1 MIRRLL
7 LSCLSA
13 VLLTHSVYADS
24 LQSLA
29 GIEQTAYVFAM
40 NDAQAYY
47 DNPQITVD
55 AMDKRLRLQACDGK
69 LSAFSSSSADT
80 TGNRTIG
87 IRCSTPTEWT
97 VYVSVKVKVLR
108 PVVVAARALSANQV
122 LKASDVKTVMQ
133 DISDLRQGFILSSDN
148 VVGQQ
153 LRYSLAMGTAL
164 TPRSLKQQKIVQRGE
179 QVILVAQAGSMEVRM
194 NGMAME
200 DAILG
205 DKIKVKNSSSNRVVE
220 GVVQAPGV
228 VQVTM

>member
-1 MIRRLL
+1 
-7 LSCLSA
+7 
-13 VLLTHSVYADS
+13 
-24 LQSLA
+24 
-29 GIEQTAYVFAM
+29 
-40 NDAQAYY
+40 
-47 DNPQITVD
+47 
-55 AMDKRLRLQACDGK
+55 
-69 LSAFSSSSADT
+69 
-80 TGNRTIG
+80 
-87 IRCSTPTEWT
+87 
-97 VYVSVKVKVLR
+97 
-108 PVVVAARALSANQV
+108 
-122 LKASDVKTVMQ
+122 MQ
-133 DISDLRQGFILSSDN
+133 DISDLRQGFILSPDN

>member
-13 VLLTHSVYADS
+13 ILLTHSVYADS

-29 GIEQTAYVFAM
+29 GIEQSAYVFAM

-108 PVVVAARALSANQV
+108 PVVVASRALIANHV
-122 LKASDVKTVMQ
+122 LQDSDV
-133 DISDLRQGFILSSDN
+133 
-148 VVGQQ
+148 
-153 LRYSLAMGTAL
+153 
-164 TPRSLKQQKIVQRGE
+164 TPTT
-179 QVILVAQAGSMEVRM
+179 QAIR
-194 NGMAME
+194 
-200 DAILG
+200 D
-205 DKIKVKNSSSNRVVE
+205 
-220 GVVQAPGV
+220 
-228 VQVTM
+228 

>member
-1 MIRRLL
+1 M
-7 LSCLSA
+7 
-13 VLLTHSVYADS
+13 
-24 LQSLA
+24 
-29 GIEQTAYVFAM
+29 
-40 NDAQAYY
+40 
-47 DNPQITVD
+47 
-55 AMDKRLRLQACDGK
+55 
-69 LSAFSSSSADT
+69 
-80 TGNRTIG
+80 
-87 IRCSTPTEWT
+87 
-97 VYVSVKVKVLR
+97 
-108 PVVVAARALSANQV
+108 
-122 LKASDVKTVMQ
+122 
-133 DISDLRQGFILSSDN
+133 

-200 DAILG
+200 DATLG